1 MSKNT
6 FENPMT
12 DDRETV
18 VHQNPVTGY
27 ASPDNRSSAPTA
39 PRNTPV
45 MIPPPVRYDDVL
57 QPPPPAH
64 PLHESAARERMRRRR
79 VRSRRGGEW
88 AWIVIAGALLAVA
101 MITSM
106 SLFVFLRASSVD
118 EEIIPT
124 AVVSLPT
131 PVDARNAGNLTTPGT
146 GTLVT
151 LDDGRTIELVPW
163 DGNSRFTVLVVGL
176 DRRPGETGLAFRTD
190 TMMLVSIDPD
200 AHSLGILSIPRDLYV
215 EVPGYSELQRINTP
229 MVLGELRQP
238 GYGPQLMMQTVQYNL
253 GIRVHDYVVADFKA
267 FIALVDAIG
276 GIDVNLTYN
285 ISDPI
290 YPDMY
295 YGYDPFYLQ
304 AGDHHLDGATAL
316 KFART
321 RHGSSDFQRAQRQQQ
336 VIFAIRDRVLNLQML
351 PQLIVQAPTLLNE
364 LSQDVSTGLTV
375 DQMIHLALYLKD
387 IPPENIHTGVI
398 DESYTSGYTTSSGA
412 SVLVPDRARIGPLM
426 VEVFG
431 TDYSQ

>member
-1 MSKNT
+1 
-6 FENPMT
+6 
-12 DDRETV
+12 
-18 VHQNPVTGY
+18 
-27 ASPDNRSSAPTA
+27 
-39 PRNTPV
+39 
-45 MIPPPVRYDDVL
+45 
-57 QPPPPAH
+57 
-64 PLHESAARERMRRRR
+64 
-79 VRSRRGGEW
+79 
-88 AWIVIAGALLAVA
+88 
-101 MITSM
+101 
-106 SLFVFLRASSVD
+106 
-118 EEIIPT
+118 
-124 AVVSLPT
+124 
-131 PVDARNAGNLTTPGT
+131 
-146 GTLVT
+146 
-151 LDDGRTIELVPW
+151 
-163 DGNSRFTVLVVGL
+163 
-176 DRRPGETGLAFRTD
+176 
-190 TMMLVSIDPD
+190 
-200 AHSLGILSIPRDLYV
+200 
-215 EVPGYSELQRINTP
+215 
-229 MVLGELRQP
+229 
-238 GYGPQLMMQTVQYNL
+238 
-253 GIRVHDYVVADFKA
+253 
-267 FIALVDAIG
+267 
-276 GIDVNLTYN
+276 
-285 ISDPI
+285 
-290 YPDMY
+290 PDMY